1 MFIFQLNYVVKAIK
15 HKQEWIIIVV
25 LFIILLVPLNLHLL
39 FISSSFCI
47 KVLFYNFDRK
57 LLVQIIILV
66 FTWKNFV
73 SSIEMM
79 RARFMMTS
87 KTWKINKTDD
97 KVDNKADNKA
107 DSKADDIS
115 KICNAYSKFLW
126 SKLQFNNHKSS

>member
-1 MFIFQLNYVVKAIK
+1 
-15 HKQEWIIIVV
+15 
-25 LFIILLVPLNLHLL
+25 
-39 FISSSFCI
+39 
-47 KVLFYNFDRK
+47 
-57 LLVQIIILV
+57 
-66 FTWKNFV
+66 
-73 SSIEMM
+73 MM